1 MKRLIVVAVLSS
13 ITSLN
18 AQSLIA
24 RHSAVL
30 DLTAPDVIRTS
41 GTIGT
46 EGGVTSTAKRQSIG
60 LEVRLVSSSQNDLHL
75 GDQFA
80 YELEVKNSGTQ
91 PVDFPFSADLASF
104 LPGPNTTVA
113 SIYLQ
118 ARRQDQR
125 DVAFGSMML
134 AGSDAMPGSLQ
145 RLEPGDTLLIRVP
158 ASVALDGEDFN
169 EFAARGSVPVNSVL
183 TFNGNEE
190 VRWMPAVSKNS
201 LPFVI
206 RR

>member
-1 MKRLIVVAVLSS
+1 MKRLIVAAVLSS

-30 DLTAPDVIRTS
+30 DLTAPDVVRTS

-60 LEVRLVSSSQNDLHL
+60 LEVRFVSSSQNDLHL
-75 GDQFA
+75 GDQFT

-134 AGSDAMPGSLQ
+134 AGSDSVPGSLH
-145 RLEPGDTLLIRVP
+145 RLDVGDALLIRVP
-158 ASVALDGEDFN
+158 SGVSLDGDDFI
-169 EFAARGSVPVNSVL
+169 EFSTRGAVPVNVVL
-183 TFNGNEE
+183 TFNGNEK
-190 VRWMPAVSKNS
+190 VWWIPAVSKNS
-201 LPFVI
+201 LQFVI

>member
-24 RHSAVL
+24 RQSAVL
-30 DLTAPDVIRTS
+30 DLTARDVVRTS

-46 EGGVTSTAKRQSIG
+46 EGGVTSTARRQSIG
-60 LEVRLVSSSQNDLHL
+60 LEVRFVSSSQNELHL

-125 DVAFGSMML
+125 DVAFGAMML
-134 AGSDAMPGSLQ
+134 AGSESVPGSLH

-158 ASVALDGEDFN
+158 AGVSLDGDDFT
-169 EFAARGSVPVNSVL
+169 EFSASAAIPVNVVL

-190 VRWMPAVSKNS
+190 VRWIPAASKNS